1 MSRFLGAT
9 AAIALCVGLVAGLAP
24 ASAGV
29 VVTVD
34 KSAQHLT
41 VRVDGMTRYSWPVS
55 TARWGYRTP
64 VGSYRPERLER
75 QWYSR
80 KYDWSPMPHS
90 IFFSGGY
97 AIHGSYE
104 VSRLGR
110 PASHG
115 CIRLAPAN
123 AATLFAL
130 VKANY
135 SDTRI
140 VITGGDGPQEIQKE
154 MVSRRTRT
162 RYSNAEDYDT
172 RSSSGRVTYETYE
185 TRPSRSYETRSYET
199 RSYGRRSSSFEDIF
213 DEPRRR

>member
-1 MSRFLGAT
+1 MLRFL
-9 AAIALCVGLVAGLAP
+9 AAIAALVLCVSVTP

-34 KSAQHLT
+34 KSAQRLT
-41 VRVDGMTRYSWPVS
+41 VRVDGTTRYNWPVS
-55 TARWGYRTP
+55 TARIGYRTP
-64 VGSYRPERLER
+64 NGSYRPERLAR
-75 QWYSR
+75 TYFSR

-90 IFFSGGY
+90 IFFLGGY

-130 VKANY
+130 VQANY
-135 SDTRI
+135 RDTRI
-140 VITGGDGPQEIQKE
+140 VITGGDGVPEV
-154 MVSRRTRT
+154 VSRRTRT
-162 RYSNAEDYDT
+162 RTSSAEDYDV
-172 RSSSGRVTYETYE
+172 RPSSSGRVTYESYEAPRARNYYE
-185 TRPSRSYETRSYET
+185 TRGYSI
-199 RSYGRRSSSFEDIF
+199 GRRGSNFEEIFED
-213 DEPRRR
+213 RRRR